1 MGTCNTLKNA
11 ISKTAITNILN
22 TANFPLAS
30 ECDDLK
36 DNAYNAYFTGSDTS
50 SAGKTY
56 ILFPDNPIV
65 LLLKLFVSLSKHGI
79 WTLVNRNDY
88 FIQIT

>member
-11 ISKTAITNILN
+11 ISKTVITNMLLN
-22 TANFPLAS
+22 PIVANFTLAS

-50 SAGKTY
+50 SAGNTY

-65 LLLKLFVSLSKHGI
+65 LLLKLFVSL
-79 WTLVNRNDY
+79 
-88 FIQIT
+88 Q